1 MNPLL
6 ILTIGLLI
14 GFPAAW
20 KFIPYVLFFEWAL
33 FHFYSAEIRL
43 KLLNLIEWIQDELD
57 KQQEEKQSK
66 KINKIK

>member
-14 GFPAAW
+14 GFPSAW

-57 KQQEEKQSK
+57 K
-66 KINKIK
+66 